1 MAQDPESDE
10 PGEQAG
16 KRTEGVNPSH
26 DLDMVTLYTATTIDS
41 EMEAGALSSLL
52 ESNGIPALVI
62 GSPFPA
68 LGYQVQV
75 PRERAEEARRLIEE
89 AEAAGPEAASEAE
102 AASEEGR

>member
-1 MAQDPESDE
+1 MAQDPQSDESDE
-10 PGEQAG
+10 RMDEAA
-16 KRTEGVNPSH
+16 EGVDPSH

-41 EMEAGALSSLL
+41 EMEAGVVTSLL

-62 GSPFPA
+62 GSPVPS

-75 PRERAEEARRLIEE
+75 PRDRAEEATRLLAD

-102 AASEEGR
+102 AAGEEGR